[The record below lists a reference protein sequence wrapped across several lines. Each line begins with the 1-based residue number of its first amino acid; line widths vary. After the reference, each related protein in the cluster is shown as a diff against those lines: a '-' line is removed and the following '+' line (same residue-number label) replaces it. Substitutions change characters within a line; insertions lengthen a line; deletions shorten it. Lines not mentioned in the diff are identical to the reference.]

1 MVANLLDNA
10 LKYTPPEGT
19 VTVSVNADNG
29 QVAISIS
36 DTGVGISED
45 DLPHIFKRFYRCDIS
60 RAQGGTGLGLS
71 LVRAI
76 VHSHGGSVN
85 ATSHLGKGS
94 TFTVTLTQ
102 PSLPHQ
108 FQPSL

>member
-1 MVANLLDNA
+1 MKPSPSCRIGNHVVFLA
-10 LKYTPPEGT
+10 GT
-19 VTVSVNADNG
+19 
-29 QVAISIS
+29 
-36 DTGVGISED
+36 
-45 DLPHIFKRFYRCDIS
+45 F
-60 RAQGGTGLGLS
+60 LGLS

-108 FQPSL
+108 FQPS

>member
-1 MVANLLDNA
+1 M
-10 LKYTPPEGT
+10 
-19 VTVSVNADNG
+19 
-29 QVAISIS
+29 
-36 DTGVGISED
+36 
-45 DLPHIFKRFYRCDIS
+45 S

-76 VHSHGGSVN
+76 VHSHGGSVK

-102 PSLPHQ
+102 PSL
-108 FQPSL
+108 